1 MFEIKQL
8 QELIENE
15 ISRHSAIWDDTTPV
29 NLYRPISYSLEKGG
43 KRIRPLLVLLGY
55 GLFGDHLREA
65 FPAAMAIEVFH
76 NFTLMH
82 DDIMD
87 KARMRR
93 NQPAVHVRF
102 GENTAILS
110 GDVMAFIAY
119 RFLLKCPARQLP
131 EILTLFSDTA
141 VEICEGQQMDM
152 DFEKTTSVS
161 PEEYLQMIRLKTA
174 VLIACALKTGALLG
188 NSRKDQADKLY
199 EAGINLGMAFQ
210 LQDDLLDTFGEES
223 TFGKQIGGDIA
234 SNKKTFFLVE
244 ALQTKDQKIFGELLS
259 WIKRES
265 YNREEKV
272 EAVRNIYEQLNL
284 REKTLHKAGS
294 FFDRAMAVLE
304 DLDVEEARK
313 ESLIRL
319 CRDLAQRRK

>member
-8 QELIENE
+8 QDLIERE
-15 ISRHSAIWDDTTPV
+15 ISRHSATWNDSPPV

-55 GLFGDHLREA
+55 GLFGDNLGEA

-93 NQPAVHVRF
+93 NQPAVHIRF

-119 RFLLKCPARQLP
+119 RFLLKCPQKNLP
-131 EILTLFSDTA
+131 EILILFSDTA

-161 PEEYLQMIRLKTA
+161 PGEYLGMIRLKTA

-188 NSRKDQADKLY
+188 NSRSDQADKLY

-210 LQDDLLDTFGEES
+210 LQDDWLDTYGDES

-234 SNKKTFFLVE
+234 ANKKTFLLVE
-244 ALQTKDQKIFGELLS
+244 ALHTNDQKIYKELLS
-259 WIKRES
+259 WVKRKT

-272 EAVRNIYEQLNL
+272 QAVKNIYEQLNI
-284 REKTLHKAGS
+284 REKTLNKAGS
-294 FFDRAMAVLE
+294 FFDRAMVLLE
-304 DLDVEEARK
+304 ELDVEKARK
-313 ESLIRL
+313 DSLITL
-319 CRDLAQRRK
+319 CSDLAGRRR